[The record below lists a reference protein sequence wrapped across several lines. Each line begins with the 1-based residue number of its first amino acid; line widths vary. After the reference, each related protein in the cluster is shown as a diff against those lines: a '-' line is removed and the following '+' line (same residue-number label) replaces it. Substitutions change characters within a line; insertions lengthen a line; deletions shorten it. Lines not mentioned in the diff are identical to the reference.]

1 MKPSKLFFL
10 LLGVSGGSF
19 FFQDTAFAAD
29 RQFPFNYDRDSFNR
43 DAERRFPGAPQPF
56 PFYGGDL
63 EEQRRRVRAHMLE
76 GVSSSYI
83 GGYAHFNY
91 VSSTEFSTQFKT
103 SVVDGSF
110 CEPPTKASSVFPF
123 DLHHVPKPTDLQ
135 SIEEALKLR
144 GIKDPETVIATY
156 IAALASQKPQ
166 QDFFGFDLRDQP
178 SQKSFQ
184 DVLSSLDGKGYGD
197 SPILNDWIHQP
208 NAAIKLAGF
217 LNSFGNTLAL
227 ADSET
232 VGDTLT
238 PDKSVNP
245 TGLLDKAYTD
255 MARLI
260 SGQVV
265 GIDEHRKATKEE
277 ERILIQAATNLGH
290 KKAIEL
296 DILRRDGLFEESV
309 VQALLSD
316 YNLGDPLTLNRTTLR
331 HNAILLSLSLSSAL
345 GRDLSRRDYE
355 IESLLRRHGF
365 DSGLLQEVDAYRD
378 YAYQSFSFLRP
389 SRPLGDIIS
398 GRFLVYA
405 PSPPKPKESPV
416 KEQAAQTLKG
426 IETLG
431 LDQSFVYEKLL
442 PYGKPAFD
450 ALKNPRKFIE
460 DIRRESRAYR
470 LSEVQRN
477 YFGTMLDEIE
487 RALLNPSKIH
497 EIHGFGYGSVFKKD
511 HGIPLTEQEER
522 DHQTLTKRTWL
533 GSCYDFIGAYLFAKD
548 SDSLAEF
555 YADATPPE
563 NAPCLPGKIRAAQ
576 EWFESKTMKV
586 DDTASVLEK
595 VFAGMAGIELS
606 SAVQQL
612 YRKYVW
618 ANLEIYRAEQ
628 GGIDAE
634 EARKHADFK
643 REYLTIRTIKEGL
656 VDIVKDN
663 LPSVIR
669 KYRLN
674 RSIHFPIAAFH
685 SYKYGDVRL
694 QDGLG
699 DDDYGITNQQEI
711 LRRQAQANEPLLR
724 AVNHVADRLIEQGA
738 IEVYR
743 PSGLMSFGDGG
754 F

>member
-1 MKPSKLFFL
+1 MQFSKLLFL
-10 LLGVSGGSF
+10 LLGVSSGSF
-19 FFQDTAFAAD
+19 FFQDTVFAAD
-29 RQFPFNYDRDSFNR
+29 RQFPFNYDRDAARMFS
-43 DAERRFPGAPQPF
+43 GAPRTFQF
-56 PFYGGDL
+56 P
-63 EEQRRRVRAHMLE
+63 
-76 GVSSSYI
+76 
-83 GGYAHFNY
+83 NY
-91 VSSTEFSTQFKT
+91 VAQNMAEIQARFDSSPPMGIIPTHFEMFTRVTSSFEAEDFFSPPKT
-103 SVVDGSF
+103 VYSVAPVDS
-110 CEPPTKASSVFPF
+110 
-123 DLHHVPKPTDLQ
+123 HHVPKSTDLQ
-135 SIEEALKLR
+135 AIEEDLRRR
-144 GIKDPETVIATY
+144 GIKDPETVISTY
-156 IAALASQKPQ
+156 IAALASRKPQ

-178 SQKSFQ
+178 SHKSFQ
-184 DVLSSLDGKGYGD
+184 DVLTSLERKGYGS

-245 TGLLDKAYTD
+245 TSLLDKAYTD
-255 MARLI
+255 MTRLI

-316 YNLGDPLTLNRTTLR
+316 YNLGDPLALNRTTLR

-355 IESLLRRHGF
+355 IESLLRRYGF

-450 ALKNPRKFIE
+450 A
-460 DIRRESRAYR
+460 
-470 LSEVQRN
+470 
-477 YFGTMLDEIE
+477 
-487 RALLNPSKIH
+487 
-497 EIHGFGYGSVFKKD
+497 
-511 HGIPLTEQEER
+511 
-522 DHQTLTKRTWL
+522 
-533 GSCYDFIGAYLFAKD
+533 
-548 SDSLAEF
+548 
-555 YADATPPE
+555 
-563 NAPCLPGKIRAAQ
+563 
-576 EWFESKTMKV
+576 
-586 DDTASVLEK
+586 
-595 VFAGMAGIELS
+595 
-606 SAVQQL
+606 
-612 YRKYVW
+612 
-618 ANLEIYRAEQ
+618 
-628 GGIDAE
+628 
-634 EARKHADFK
+634 
-643 REYLTIRTIKEGL
+643 
-656 VDIVKDN
+656 
-663 LPSVIR
+663 
-669 KYRLN
+669 
-674 RSIHFPIAAFH
+674 
-685 SYKYGDVRL
+685 
-694 QDGLG
+694 
-699 DDDYGITNQQEI
+699 
-711 LRRQAQANEPLLR
+711 
-724 AVNHVADRLIEQGA
+724 
-738 IEVYR
+738 
-743 PSGLMSFGDGG
+743 
-754 F
+754 